1 MKRRK
6 FLTWVSIGGFLS
18 FFPTIIAAC
27 SPKNVTSKSNNSQPV
42 SEKEMVTVG
51 TVAQLDQK
59 GFILNKELAS
69 GKVIVIRNPAAT
81 DSLLA
86 VNPTCPHEG
95 CTVKWEG
102 NDKQYVCPCHNAKY
116 GPEGTFISGPV
127 EQSLST
133 YEAKIEGDSI
143 VIEIG

>member
-6 FLTWVSIGGFLS
+6 FFTWVGVGGFLS
-18 FFPTIIAAC
+18 FLPTIIAAC
-27 SPKNVTSKSNNSQPV
+27 SPKNVTSESNNSQPV
-42 SEKEMVTVG
+42 SGMVTVG
-51 TVAQLDQK
+51 TVAELDQE
-59 GFILNKELAS
+59 GFILNKEFAG
-69 GKVIVIRNPAAT
+69 GKVLVIRNPAAT
-81 DSLLA
+81 DTLLA

-127 EQSLST
+127 EKPLAT
-133 YEAKIEGDSI
+133 FTAKIEGDA
-143 VIEIG
+143 VVVQ